1 MEACQICEYAT
12 PDGLYLCTRC
22 HHGFT
27 ALLGRITDTLETAQ
41 DTLANQ
47 GHFGHGEGG
56 VGTRDGAPAPINL
69 DMSERLGAYRRRVV
83 ELASWTNATFEP
95 DNPRIFTTPQIAGRY
110 MHANTN
116 ALRKHPQVG
125 DMYSE
130 LWNLERRVLSAA
142 DRPLVKRPLGE
153 CGALELTETG
163 GVTACTGTIMGHETA
178 TTGRCDT
185 CHREHDVTQ
194 QVANKIT
201 EAWHHLAPLSVVVK
215 ALTAAGHPIK
225 YATARKWV
233 ERGKLH
239 PRCDIN
245 TRQEGHT
252 VAEVYAVMKTNATSS
267 V

>member
-1 MEACQICEYAT
+1 MSCTNCDHHT
-12 PDGLYLCTRC
+12 PDGLHLCNWC
-22 HHGFT
+22 HERFT
-27 ALLGRITDTLETAQ
+27 ALLGRITDTLKTAQ

-69 DMSERLGAYRRRVV
+69 DMSERLGEYRRRVV

-95 DNPRIFTTPQIAGRY
+95 GNPRIFTTPQIAGRY

-153 CGALELTETG
+153 CGALELTDDETI
-163 GVTACTGTIMGHETA
+163 TRCDGTVEGHETA
-178 TTGRCDT
+178 TTGRCKK
-185 CHREHDVTQ
+185 CHREHDLTERITTRLTQ
-194 QVANKIT
+194 AVN
-201 EAWHHLAPLSVVVK
+201 HRAPLLQIVGILNK
-215 ALTAAGHPIK
+215 AGYKINYNTAK
-225 YATARKWV
+225 SWLK
-233 ERGKLH
+233 RGKLA
-239 PRCDIN
+239 PACDLK
-245 TRQEGHT
+245 TRMEGHT
-252 VAEVYAVMKTNATSS
+252 PGEVLQAMTST
-267 V
+267 